1 MDVFWMINNKT
12 NKTYP
17 VASVQLAVC
26 FRYSLQESH
35 MTGARRN
42 KYLKKKKKIVIV
54 LYCTQQDFASSSY
67 ASEIATRI
75 SG

>member
-42 KYLKKKKKIVIV
+42 KYLKKKKIVIV